1 MGLEVMKMM
10 VLRFK
15 NMGFDTDMQDLKGQK
30 KTKTFKTLD
39 FKQTSWPFINKG
51 KLKQ

>member
-1 MGLEVMKMM
+1 MKMR

-15 NMGFDTDMQDLKGQK
+15 NMGFDTDMQDLKGQTK
-30 KTKTFKTLD
+30 KTFKTLD

>member
-1 MGLEVMKMM
+1 MGLEAMNMM

-15 NMGFDTDMQDLKGQK
+15 NMGFDTDMQDLKGRTK
-30 KTKTFKTLD
+30 KAFKTLD
-39 FKQTSWPFINKG
+39 FKQTSWSFINKG